1 MSKKAVKGLAVA
13 GVLAV
18 GTGAIVKAAKYLK
31 NRTERE
37 EEEAEEEALIDTR
50 EREKFEEKREKL
62 LESLEELTGA
72 KYRIAE
78 PTDEDTIDLKTTI
91 YLKQLEIIDSEEAV
105 IIG

>member
-37 EEEAEEEALIDTR
+37 EEEALIDTR

>member
-37 EEEAEEEALIDTR
+37 EEEALIDTR

-78 PTDEDTIDLKTTI
+78 PTDEDTIDLKTTM

>member
-37 EEEAEEEALIDTR
+37 EEEALIDTR
-50 EREKFEEKREKL
+50 EHEKFEEKREKL